1 MSYDDRL
8 AYLAPVATRY
18 NATPDIAQAVLQAL
32 GLATVH
38 GPVQA
43 CARERACN
51 HRFLMRVTGRP
62 TRIFL
67 ESFYAVQDEHPELS
81 PADVARSIVGL
92 NIEAAALV
100 ARGETYLGEFEG
112 TAEIFAAPGNVSN
125 AA

>member
-8 AYLAPVATRY
+8 AYLAPAAPRY
-18 NATPDIAQAVLQAL
+18 NTTPDIAEAVLQAL

-38 GPVQA
+38 GPIHA
-43 CARERACN
+43 CTRERACN

-67 ESFYAVQDEHPELS
+67 ESFYAVQEEHPELS
-81 PADVARSIVGL
+81 PADVARSIVGV
-92 NIEAAALV
+92 NIEGAALT
-100 ARGETYLGEFEG
+100 ARGETYLGEIDS